1 MGATNETGV
10 GVEGMV
16 VVPMETDASYP
27 TCGSQQPRGQ
37 KKTTIMAASRQ
48 ESSADHQHR

>member
-27 TCGSQQPRGQ
+27 TCGSQPRGQ